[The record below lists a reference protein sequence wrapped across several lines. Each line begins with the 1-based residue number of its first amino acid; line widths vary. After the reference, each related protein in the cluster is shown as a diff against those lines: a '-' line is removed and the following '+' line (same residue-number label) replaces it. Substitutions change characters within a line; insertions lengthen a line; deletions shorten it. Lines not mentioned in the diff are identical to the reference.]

1 MLRAM
6 TDQRFPDEDVF
17 MSRDHII
24 SRVVECLFYLYTNP
38 CRVSMN
44 TANTLSF
51 RIPAFLR
58 VNLTSALGNL
68 EEGCHLYRDA
78 GGGGAVLYVH
88 TNQGQT
94 LHPRGGCAYVHA
106 DACFAC
112 LLAREGR
119 NFEA

>member
-78 GGGGAVLYVH
+78 GDGGAVEVLF
-88 TNQGQT
+88 
-94 LHPRGGCAYVHA
+94 
-106 DACFAC
+106 D
-112 LLAREGR
+112 
-119 NFEA
+119 